1 MQTHV
6 YFEAPFCGEQATTD
20 MAGKE
25 FLSTMGFKVTVQ
37 C

>member
-6 YFEAPFCGEQATTD
+6 YFEASFCGEQATTD
-20 MAGKE
+20 MADKE
-25 FLSTMGFKVTVQ
+25 FLSTMCLKVTVQ